1 MTEIENARAAL
12 EMAIEWIS
20 APQSE
25 QSYSAD
31 AMIAKLSLAVAAL
44 NDTGTVDEPVAYR
57 YAYKFRD
64 IGQTGAYEYLSREF
78 AIVANMQVGEPLY
91 TRPPSS

>member
-20 APQSE
+20 KSHDE
-25 QSYSAD
+25 CSCSAD
-31 AMIAKLSLAVAAL
+31 AVIAKLSLA
-44 NDTGTVDEPVAYR
+44 VAYR

-64 IGQTGAYEYLSREF
+64 IGQTGAYEYLSRDF
-78 AIVANMQVGEPLY
+78 AIVANMPVGEPLY
-91 TRPPSS
+91 THPQSS